1 MDKKTSEFV
10 SYNNKIKE
18 LINEEPFISLEGSS
32 CGKLSLSRKCMSR
45 NSSDSLNSINN
56 EDVQRS
62 RNRRSTSASSSSN
75 DRKGKKLMTLFSA
88 LIRGNKST
96 LQASSGSLND
106 ISEVNKL
113 KKQKV
118 S

>member
-32 CGKLSLSRKCMSR
+32 CGKLSLSRKGMSR
-45 NSSDSLNSINN
+45 NSSDSLNSIN

-106 ISEVNKL
+106 ISEVNKV
-113 KKQKV
+113 K
-118 S
+118 